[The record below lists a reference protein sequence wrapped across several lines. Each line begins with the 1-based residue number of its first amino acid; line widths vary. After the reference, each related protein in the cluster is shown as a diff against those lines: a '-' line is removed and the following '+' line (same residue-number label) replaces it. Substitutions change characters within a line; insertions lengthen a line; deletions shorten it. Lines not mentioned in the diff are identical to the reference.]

1 MCYDPQSDAI
11 YVLGRYVN
19 SPEDNLVML
28 QPDLFKYSLKDDS
41 WVKLSSNTA
50 VSTVQLREKNKFLH
64 DLYRMMGGQS

>member
-41 WVKLSSNTA
+41 WIKLSSNTA
-50 VSTVQLREKNKFLH
+50 VSAVQLREKNKVLH

>member
-19 SPEDNLVML
+19 SPEDNIVML

-50 VSTVQLREKNKFLH
+50 VSSAQSREKNKVLH
-64 DLYRMMGGQS
+64 ALYRMMGVQN